1 MGEWLDEPTRAWL
14 YRVAVAVAG
23 LLTILGVLSDEV
35 AQQVLLIA
43 AAVLGTGGAGM
54 AARHTR
60 TKRQR
65 QREANR

>member
-1 MGEWLDEPTRAWL
+1 MSEWLSEPTRAWI
-14 YRVAVAVAG
+14 YRIASAVAG
-23 LLTILGVLSDEV
+23 LLVLLGVLTEDV

-65 QREANR
+65 QREATR